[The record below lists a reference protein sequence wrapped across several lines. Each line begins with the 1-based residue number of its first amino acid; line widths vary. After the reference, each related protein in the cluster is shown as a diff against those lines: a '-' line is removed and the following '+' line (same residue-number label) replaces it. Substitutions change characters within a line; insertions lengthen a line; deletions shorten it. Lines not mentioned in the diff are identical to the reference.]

1 MPISFS
7 CHQCG
12 RSLKAPESAAGKST
26 KCPGC
31 GATVTCPDAV
41 YDAELLGAPSSG
53 AAAYGVADRDLDGAY
68 AMAGSPAGAA
78 AGPDARR
85 PCPMCGE
92 MIIATAAKCRFCG
105 EIFDATL
112 KKSGLGGT
120 KAKSMAAAQRNL
132 MISILLWIACAG
144 VSGSIRGT
152 MRANPDPGLNLAIL
166 IVSVVGLAG
175 YVGIACYIFIL
186 EKKMSGLGSGI
197 AMGLFALLPCI
208 NLVLAFMLN
217 QRVNKY
223 FQENGYSVGLFG
235 AKVP

>member
-1 MPISFS
+1 MPISFA

-12 RSLKAPESAAGKST
+12 RNLKAPESAAGKST

-31 GATVTCPDAV
+31 GATVTCPEAV
-41 YDAELLGAPSSG
+41 YDAELLGAPSSRADG
-53 AAAYGVADRDLDGAY
+53 YGVADRDLDGVY
-68 AMAGSPAGAA
+68 ATAGPPVGSAVA
-78 AGPDARR
+78 PDARR

-112 KKSGLGGT
+112 KKAGLGG
-120 KAKSMAAAQRNL
+120 KQAKSMASAQRNL
-132 MISILLWIACAG
+132 VISILLWVVCAG
-144 VSGSIRGT
+144 ISGALSRR
-152 MRANPDPGLNLAIL
+152 MEANRDPSLNLAIL
-166 IVSVVGLAG
+166 IVSAIFLAA
-175 YVGIACYIFIL
+175 YVGIACYVFIL
-186 EKKMSGLGSGI
+186 EKKMNGLGSGI
-197 AMGLFALLPCI
+197 AMALFALLPCI

-217 QRVNKY
+217 QRVNRY